1 MSITLTCPGCGQM
14 CAVADEHAGK
24 QVACPRCRGVIS
36 VPAAGSPPAPP
47 AAISPAAPVSAAPPS
62 PSPPS
67 TSPFAFESAPPPP
80 PSGSPPPMPGS
91 SPPPAPPARGPLAG
105 LDDAA
110 RALGLDQF
118 SKILVYAGWGCLCL
132 LALSTLL
139 PWRTFASF
147 RSLEDLNLPNL
158 SNLNVSSLGVSESGG
173 LMTLFFTLE
182 VGFLLAFS
190 FFLGKS
196 QQFFQL
202 GLWAAAWWGAHS
214 VLWRFIDVIHMGRGA
229 GWGLYLALVA
239 SLGVAGAFV
248 TLVVQR
254 MSQRKTL

>member
-1 MSITLTCPGCGQM
+1 MSITLTCPSCSQM

-36 VPAAGSPPAPP
+36 VPAAGTVPAGTV
-47 AAISPAAPVSAAPPS
+47 PAAPVNIPPLPPPAAA
-62 PSPPS
+62 
-67 TSPFAFESAPPPP
+67 TSPFAFESAPPAPP
-80 PSGSPPPMPGS
+80 PSAPGA
-91 SPPPAPPARGPLAG
+91 PPAPPARGALAG

-132 LALSTLL
+132 LALTTLL
-139 PWRTFASF
+139 PWRASF
-147 RSLEDLNLPNL
+147 RVGTEDLALNLPPQ
-158 SNLNVSSLGVSESGG
+158 LNTGSLGVSDSGG

-182 VGFLLAFS
+182 IGFLLVFS

-214 VLWRFIDVIHMGRGA
+214 VLWRFIDVIHMGRWA

-239 SLGVAGAFV
+239 SLGVAGAFI

-254 MSQRKTL
+254 MSQRKGL

>member
-1 MSITLTCPGCGQM
+1 MSITLTCPSCGQM

-36 VPAAGSPPAPP
+36 VPAAGTAPAGTPPAGIVPAGTIPSVPMSPPPP
-47 AAISPAAPVSAAPPS
+47 AAAN
-62 PSPPS
+62 
-67 TSPFAFESAPPPP
+67 SPFAFESAPSAPP
-80 PSGSPPPMPGS
+80 PSAPGAA
-91 SPPPAPPARGPLAG
+91 PPAPPARGALAG

-132 LALSTLL
+132 LALTTLL
-139 PWRTFASF
+139 PWRASI
-147 RSLEDLNLPNL
+147 RIGIEDLSASLPPQL
-158 SNLNVSSLGVSESGG
+158 STGSLGVSESGG

-182 VGFLLAFS
+182 IGFLLVFS

-214 VLWRFIDVIHMGRGA
+214 VLWRFIDVIHMGRWA

-239 SLGVAGAFV
+239 SLGVAGAFI

-254 MSQRKTL
+254 MSQQKRI